1 MTFYVFRSGESCEGQ
16 LSPYLRYRFE
26 GTRFV
31 LYFPRGVRS
40 TRAHD
45 AMCVQ
50 IGRGDP
56 MILPLAAPKVES
68 RRLGW
73 LCGGHKEN
81 SFAEYAAYTAY
92 VQRFKG
98 RETQVIAGKKWEIT
112 YIFDEEGRRHVGAIY
127 VSEKAPANS
136 KARMLER
143 AALRIFPLWY
153 LRRMTHL
160 RVRERASA

>member
-1 MTFYVFRSGESCEGQ
+1 MTFYVFREGTSCEGQ

-26 GTRFV
+26 GERLSV
-31 LYFPRGVRS
+31 YYPRGQVSAWAR
-40 TRAHD
+40 D
-45 AMCVQ
+45 AMCVRIGKGNPQ
-50 IGRGDP
+50 IA
-56 MILPLAAPKVES
+56 PLSAPKTEV

-73 LCGGHKEN
+73 LCGGNKDN
-81 SFAEYAAYTAY
+81 TFNTYSQYQGYAA
-92 VQRFKG
+92 RFAD

-112 YIFDEEGRRHVGAIY
+112 YIFDEEGRRHIGAIY

-136 KARMLER
+136 KARMIER

>member
-1 MTFYVFRSGESCEGQ
+1 M
-16 LSPYLRYRFE
+16 L
-26 GTRFV
+26 
-31 LYFPRGVRS
+31 
-40 TRAHD
+40 
-45 AMCVQ
+45 
-50 IGRGDP
+50 
-56 MILPLAAPKVES
+56 
-68 RRLGW
+68 
-73 LCGGHKEN
+73 
-81 SFAEYAAYTAY
+81 
-92 VQRFKG
+92 
-98 RETQVIAGKKWEIT
+98 AGKKWEIT